1 MGIGG
6 NVQTFQ
12 MHTKVYHF
20 ARDLYKG
27 FATTTKSTKEVKE
40 QLTAVASSSDSA
52 STAGDDQLRN
62 GVFGFKHVFE
72 ERAML
77 KVTKVATGVP
87 LVQQIKQCF
96 TIGSIVKKM
105 VNFDVPNSDDEIDN
119 LKQIGQRVV
128 NYIQFSEKITFSDL
142 SEYSKVSVAHCMIV
156 ELEELQKL
164 ELFQQ
169 VIVTLLLP
177 ERKAPPP
184 RLRTRNVTFVHDEET
199 EGSDCGILGHQA
211 ATNSVGDE
219 GTFYT
224 SLISD
229 HHYTTQQDSFYFTG
243 SLQKESIVPGSY
255 DSEENNASAGSFETI
270 SSLESHGMFSSD
282 SGIET
287 MPAESVN
294 MHQMLTESTKQDYK
308 YIDVSQSEK
317 TKPQET
323 TKIRVEEKNVHFASN
338 TSAMPPKVEDFS
350 KCKTNVFVEER
361 LIQGIIPTVN
371 IEESSS
377 VFADEPHGGK
387 VSDDCNAST
396 PEESKTSVK
405 IETSVEPDVQ
415 KRPQYNTGMKL
426 KPGPDVV
433 PTVMVSEP
441 EDDSPGSITPPFSGT
456 EESDSQTEGIYHI
469 LEDELCG
476 NEIKRQAERVSP
488 MASPE
493 KKSLSP
499 TEKQHGLQQTI
510 PGFPPIVS
518 AMDYET
524 SSAESG
530 DSEIELVSE
539 EPLAAEE
546 ATSPNY
552 MSLSQI
558 GGPLPSPVST
568 SVQYSILREEREAEL
583 DSELIIESCDASSAS
598 DESPKREQ
606 DSPVMKPAT
615 MDMTQEESTQ
625 TVKKPRG
632 FQLDIQAENKN
643 MNNTTESSVY
653 LKYTSTSVTPEVR
666 VEEPSPEED
675 AAGTKNVMEGHL
687 ISRRQRAKK
696 GSRSELPLTSSV
708 LQLLGK
714 QRAVDLLYWRD
725 VKHTGILFGSVLL
738 LLFSLTQFSVVSVIA
753 YLALA
758 ALSATISFR
767 IYKSVLQAV
776 QKTDE
781 GHPFKYQTIEIIA
794 TLAQMSQQKCFT
806 YALHFAVLM
815 WLLTYV
821 GALFN
826 GLTLLIMA
834 VISLFT
840 LPVVYDKYQAQ
851 IDQYLGLVRTN
862 VNSVVAK

>member
-1 MGIGG
+1 
-6 NVQTFQ
+6 
-12 MHTKVYHF
+12 
-20 ARDLYKG
+20 
-27 FATTTKSTKEVKE
+27 
-40 QLTAVASSSDSA
+40 
-52 STAGDDQLRN
+52 
-62 GVFGFKHVFE
+62 
-72 ERAML
+72 
-77 KVTKVATGVP
+77 
-87 LVQQIKQCF
+87 
-96 TIGSIVKKM
+96 
-105 VNFDVPNSDDEIDN
+105 
-119 LKQIGQRVV
+119 
-128 NYIQFSEKITFSDL
+128 
-142 SEYSKVSVAHCMIV
+142 
-156 ELEELQKL
+156 
-164 ELFQQ
+164 
-169 VIVTLLLP
+169 
-177 ERKAPPP
+177 
-184 RLRTRNVTFVHDEET
+184 
-199 EGSDCGILGHQA
+199 LGHQA

-632 FQLDIQAENKN
+632 FQD
-643 MNNTTESSVY
+643 
-653 LKYTSTSVTPEVR
+653 
-666 VEEPSPEED
+666 
-675 AAGTKNVMEGHL
+675 AGTVKQPL
-687 ISRRQRAKK
+687 ISIAPRKKEQSRRKQESGDGGQTPGVPSMEVGREQEEQPSIINK
-696 GSRSELPLTSSV
+696 SITCTFIPCC
-708 LQLLGK
+708 LGGGGREPNSFFEK
-714 QRAVDLLYWRD
+714 STAVDLLYWRD

-781 GHPFKYQTIEIIA
+781 GHPFNLYIRISFQLSSSVLSIFISCLEYVA
-794 TLAQMSQQKCFT
+794 NLAMLRKCNVTCTVTQFIQ
-806 YALHFAVLM
+806 FAVLM